1 MLIKEYITLL
11 NKWQIVYH
19 SVNITYDNAI
29 HRKVCYPPP
38 AWQKLTFERPC
49 FKPFMNSIIQL
60 TGKPSNIIAIDID
73 GLNNP
78 INQLLNE
85 LCQETCLFYNKTRKG
100 YHYIYLH

>member
-1 MLIKEYITLL
+1 MDEYITLL

-19 SVNITYDNAI
+19 SVNITYDNATY
-29 HRKVCYPPP
+29 RKVCYPPP
-38 AWQKLTFERPC
+38 AWQKLTFERSC

-100 YHYIYLH
+100 YHYIYQP